1 MKRSTTSTRSRVLS
15 YARQQPEGAL
25 IRGNELLS
33 FGSRAAVD
41 QALSRLAREG
51 ALLRVARGVYARP
64 VEGAFGARA
73 PSENAIIKAW
83 AAARGE
89 VVAPAPVTAANALG
103 LTTQNPVRAVFV
115 TSGRSRTLNLGGR
128 TIELRHAPGWLVN
141 APASKAGTI
150 VRAGAWLGP
159 GRAATALAPSVS
171 ELDATERTEL
181 QRAVA
186 GAPTWLASAVLRPVA
201 TGRRPAHA

>member
-1 MKRSTTSTRSRVLS
+1 MKRSTTSTRSRVLD
-15 YARQQPEGAL
+15 YARHQPEGAL
-25 IRGNELLS
+25 IRCNELLS

-41 QALSRLAREG
+41 QALSRLTREG

-64 VEGAFGARA
+64 VEGAFGART
-73 PSENAIIKAW
+73 PSEHAVIEAW
-83 AAARGE
+83 SAARGE

-115 TSGRSRTLNLGGR
+115 TSGRSRSLHLAGR
-128 TIELRHAPGWLVN
+128 TIELQHAPGWLVN
-141 APASKAGTI
+141 APDTKVGAI

-159 GRAATALAPSVS
+159 ARAAATLAPIVS
-171 ELDATERTEL
+171 QLEAAERSEL

-186 GAPTWLASAVLRPVA
+186 GAPTWLASAVLRPVDA
-201 TGRRPAHA
+201 GRRPAHA